1 MFKSMLAVG
10 SHFLYYKMLVLKLV
24 WDNRTC
30 RKKGG
35 KGKKK
40 NKKTRLKICDTKL
53 VREYLLI
60 NVLLNQE
67 SSHEKHAYRSP
78 SFKGA
83 FRLGVRDTSVELP
96 KTMLVI

>member
-30 RKKGG
+30 RKKRG
-35 KGKKK
+35 KEKTKKK
-40 NKKTRLKICDTKL
+40 QDWKDVTKL

-60 NVLLNQE
+60 NVLLHQE

-96 KTMLVI
+96 KTI